1 MADNRSLCLIG
12 AMDRLWF
19 HQIILFPEPISLFSL
34 KPLKPQQPYS
44 ESIATPTSPSATSLA
59 EENISTP
66 VCPLFDH
73 QPLAP
78 AVIINLRSSTMF
90 KYSIS
95 QSFDD
100 SKNEEEEEEMKKRE
114 RRGSFSSRSRS
125 HSSSP
130 STEKRLRNHRH
141 STSRS
146 LGGKLKKST
155 SCKSLE
161 DLELE
166 EVKGFMDLG
175 FIFKKEHLD
184 SRMIDVVP
192 GLLRL
197 GFLKTQPNLPA
208 DEHEVSKDDDD
219 DDDDDDDI
227 EQEDQGSGVIRPYLS
242 EAWLIKR
249 PDSPLL
255 NLKVPRVSA
264 AADMKKHLKCW
275 ARTVASVVQQEC

>member
-1 MADNRSLCLIG
+1 MADNLSLSLIG

-44 ESIATPTSPSATSLA
+44 ESTATPTSPSAKSLA
-59 EENISTP
+59 EDNISTP

-78 AVIINLRSSTMF
+78 A
-90 KYSIS
+90 
-95 QSFDD
+95 DD
-100 SKNEEEEEEMKKRE
+100 SKDEEEEEEMKKRA
-114 RRGSFSSRSRS
+114 RRGSVSSRSRS

-175 FIFKKEHLD
+175 FIFKKEHLE

-219 DDDDDDDI
+219 DDDDDI
-227 EQEDQGSGVIRPYLS
+227 EQEDQESGVIRPYLS

>member
-1 MADNRSLCLIG
+1 
-12 AMDRLWF
+12 MDRLWF

-34 KPLKPQQPYS
+34 KPLQPLQPYS

-59 EENISTP
+59 EDNISTP

-78 AVIINLRSSTMF
+78 A
-90 KYSIS
+90 
-95 QSFDD
+95 DD
-100 SKNEEEEEEMKKRE
+100 SKNEEEEEEMKKRA
-114 RRGSFSSRSRS
+114 RRGSVSSRSRS

-146 LGGKLKKST
+146 LG
-155 SCKSLE
+155 SLE

-219 DDDDDDDI
+219 DDDDDI
-227 EQEDQGSGVIRPYLS
+227 EQEKQESGVIRPYLS

>member
-1 MADNRSLCLIG
+1 MADNLSLSLIG

-19 HQIILFPEPISLFSL
+19 HQIILFPEPISLFSF

-44 ESIATPTSPSATSLA
+44 ESTATPTSPSATSLA
-59 EENISTP
+59 EDNISTP

-78 AVIINLRSSTMF
+78 A
-90 KYSIS
+90 
-95 QSFDD
+95 
-100 SKNEEEEEEMKKRE
+100 
-114 RRGSFSSRSRS
+114 
-125 HSSSP
+125 
-130 STEKRLRNHRH
+130 RLRNHRH

-175 FIFKKEHLD
+175 FKFKKEHLD

-208 DEHEVSKDDDD
+208 DEH
-219 DDDDDDDI
+219 
-227 EQEDQGSGVIRPYLS
+227 